1 MHHPRDRD
9 AIPDVPDVPGGMRPR
24 QSSPRCAF
32 GACVEEH
39 DSCRH
44 AVRGCKFTGGREA
57 VAQHEPGCGHV
68 PVAIVGAPWVAQH
81 TCKCTL
87 KYTDLHNLA
96 IGVVATRG
104 GCPDAAYD
112 AQGHYICSGCLKDW
126 CFTGQSEPR
135 RPLKFKG
142 REEQNGWAF
151 HCDHGVD
158 VCMRCA
164 KKNFGQKK
172 YE

>member
-1 MHHPRDRD
+1 MVKSAARK
-9 AIPDVPDVPGGMRPR
+9 
-24 QSSPRCAF
+24 S
-32 GACVEEH
+32 
-39 DSCRH
+39 
-44 AVRGCKFTGGREA
+44 TGKA
-57 VAQHEPGCGHV
+57 PPGCIMSKGKSVSKGAMTAKGQPAKGAKKPAKKFSMSASV
-68 PVAIVGAPWVAQH
+68 PAAIVAAPWVAKH

-96 IGVVATRG
+96 IGELATRG